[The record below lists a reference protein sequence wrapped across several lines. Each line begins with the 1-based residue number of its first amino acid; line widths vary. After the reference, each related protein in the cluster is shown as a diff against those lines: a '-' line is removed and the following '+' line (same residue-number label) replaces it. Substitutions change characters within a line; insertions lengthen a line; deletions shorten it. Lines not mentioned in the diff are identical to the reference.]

1 MCGWTASSLGTTL
14 ITTRH
19 QEGTT
24 LSAMEEIAAAISAAR
39 EKASV
44 PSSVDL
50 SQYANLVEMFAYCAT
65 QFADRPVMSCMGK
78 TLTYGELDVLSAQ
91 FACYLQNHTS
101 LHAGDRIALQMP
113 NILQYPVALFG
124 AIRAGMVVVNTN
136 PLYSERELKHQ
147 LNDSGAKVLVVLAN
161 VAEAAAAVV
170 ADTPVETVIVTEIA
184 DLHTG
189 FKRPLINNV
198 VKYVKKMVPDVSF
211 KNAVAYRKTLALGKS
226 GRYTPANPAAEDV
239 ALLQYTG
246 GTTGVSKGAMI
257 SHRNLMANV
266 LQSKQLFES
275 YGLKE
280 GTETFLSPLP
290 LYHIYS
296 FMLSFCVMMQG
307 NHAVLIPNP
316 RDLGSVIKEMK
327 RWRWSGM
334 SGINTLFVQLCN
346 HPEFRDLDF
355 SSVKATLS
363 GGMALTAGAA
373 KEWMEVTGAQVYEG
387 YGLTE
392 TSPVVSINPGGANQ
406 IGTIGIALPGTDIR
420 IVTEAGE
427 DVGIGERGELCVRG
441 PQVMMGYWQRPD
453 ETEKTIKNG
462 WLHTGDVAIV
472 QEDGY
477 MRIVD
482 RMKDMIIVSG
492 FNVYPNEI
500 EDVLSGH
507 PNIAECAAIGVP
519 DEKSG
524 EAVKIFVAAKKGD
537 IDKDELKAF
546 LRERLT
552 GYKMPRYIEVRDEL
566 PKTNVGKVLRRS
578 LRDEELAKLAKAE

>member
-1 MCGWTASSLGTTL
+1 M
-14 ITTRH
+14 
-19 QEGTT
+19 
-24 LSAMEEIAAAISAAR
+24 SAATDEIAAAINTAR
-39 EKASV
+39 ERANLPMSI
-44 PSSVDL
+44 DL
-50 SQYANLVEMFAYCAT
+50 NQYANLVDMFAYCAT
-65 QFADRPVMSCMGK
+65 EFADQPAVSCMGK
-78 TLTYGELDVLSAQ
+78 TLSYRELDVFSAQ
-91 FACYLQNHTS
+91 FACYLQSHTN
-101 LHAGDRIALQMP
+101 LQAGDRIALQMP

-124 AIRAGMVVVNTN
+124 AIRAGMIVVNTN

-147 LNDSGAKVLVVLAN
+147 LIDAGAKVLVVLAN

-170 ADTPVETVIVTEIA
+170 ADTAVETVIVTEIA

-189 FKRPLINNV
+189 IKRPLINTV
-198 VKYVKKMVPDVSF
+198 VKHLKKMVPDVSF
-211 KNAVAYRKTLALGKS
+211 ENAVTYRKALSLGKS
-226 GRYTPANPAAEDV
+226 GRYTPAAPKPEDI

-280 GTETFLSPLP
+280 AAEIFLSPLP

-296 FMLSFCVMMQG
+296 FMLTFCVMMQG

-316 RDLGSVIKEMK
+316 RDLDTVIKEMK

-346 HPEFRDLDF
+346 HPEFKTLDF

-373 KEWMEVTGAQVYEG
+373 KEWMAMTGAEVYEG

-406 IGTIGIALPGTDIR
+406 IGTIGIALSGTEIR
-420 IVTEAGE
+420 IVNEVGE

-441 PQVMMGYWQRPD
+441 PQVMIGYWQRQD
-453 ETEKTIKNG
+453 ETDKTIKDG
-462 WLHTGDVAIV
+462 WLHTGDVAVV
-472 QEDGY
+472 QADGY

-482 RMKDMIIVSG
+482 RIKDMIIVSG

-500 EDVLSGH
+500 EDVLSEH

-524 EAVKIFVAAKKGD
+524 EAVKIFVAAKRGN
-537 IDKDELKAF
+537 IDEVELKAF

-552 GYKMPRYIEVRDEL
+552 GYKLPRYIEVRDEL

>member
-1 MCGWTASSLGTTL
+1 
-14 ITTRH
+14 
-19 QEGTT
+19 
-24 LSAMEEIAAAISAAR
+24 LSAATDEIAAAINAAR
-39 EKASV
+39 ERANLPTSI
-44 PSSVDL
+44 DL
-50 SQYANLVEMFAYCAT
+50 NQYANLVDMFAYCAT
-65 QFADRPVMSCMGK
+65 EFADQPVVSCMAK
-78 TLTYGELDVLSAQ
+78 TLSYRELDVLSAQ
-91 FACYLQNHTS
+91 FACYLQSHTN
-101 LHAGDRIALQMP
+101 LQAGDRIALQMP

-124 AIRAGMVVVNTN
+124 AIRAGMIVVNTN

-147 LNDSGAKVLVVLAN
+147 LIDSGAKVLVVLAN

-170 ADTPVETVIVTEIA
+170 VDTAVETVIVTEIA

-189 FKRPLINNV
+189 IKRPLINTV
-198 VKYVKKMVPDVSF
+198 VKHVKKMVPDVSF
-211 KNAVAYRKTLALGKS
+211 KNAVTYRKALSLGKS
-226 GRYTPANPAAEDV
+226 GRYTPAAPKPEDI

-280 GTETFLSPLP
+280 AAEIFLSPLP

-296 FMLSFCVMMQG
+296 FMLTFCVMMQG

-316 RDLGSVIKEMK
+316 RDLDTVIKEMK

-346 HPEFRDLDF
+346 HPEFKTLDF

-373 KEWMEVTGAQVYEG
+373 KEWMAMTGAEVYEG

-406 IGTIGIALPGTDIR
+406 IGTIGIALPGTEIR
-420 IVTEAGE
+420 IINDVGE

-441 PQVMMGYWQRPD
+441 PQVMIGYWQRQD
-453 ETEKTIKNG
+453 ETDKTIKDG
-462 WLHTGDVAIV
+462 WLYTGDVAVV
-472 QEDGY
+472 QADGY

-482 RMKDMIIVSG
+482 RIKDMIIVSG

-500 EDVLSGH
+500 EDVLSEH

-524 EAVKIFVAAKKGD
+524 EAVKIFVAAKRGD
-537 IDKDELKAF
+537 IDKVELKAF

-552 GYKMPRYIEVRDEL
+552 GYKLPRYIEVRDEL

>member
-1 MCGWTASSLGTTL
+1 
-14 ITTRH
+14 
-19 QEGTT
+19 
-24 LSAMEEIAAAISAAR
+24 MESIAAVIKAAR
-39 EKASV
+39 AKV
-44 PSSVDL
+44 GMPDDVDL
-50 SQYANLVEMFAYCAT
+50 TQHANLGAMFNYCVSKFGDLPA
-65 QFADRPVMSCMGK
+65 MSCMGE
-78 TLTYGELDVLSAQ
+78 TITYNELDKLSAQ
-91 FACYLQNHTS
+91 FATYLQKNTN
-101 LHAGDRIALQMP
+101 LRVGDRIALQMP

-124 AIRAGMVVVNTN
+124 AIRAGLIVVNTN
-136 PLYSERELKHQ
+136 PLYSQRELKHQ
-147 LNDSGAKVLVVLAN
+147 LNDSGAKALVVLAN

-170 ADTPVETVIVTEIA
+170 DETPVEFVIVTEIG
-184 DLHTG
+184 DLHPTV
-189 FKRPLINNV
+189 KRLLINNV
-198 VKYVKKMVPDVSF
+198 VKHVKKMVPKFKF
-211 KNAVAYRKTLALGKS
+211 KNAIKYRSVLAKGKS
-226 GRYTPANPAAEDV
+226 GQFTQANPGAEEV

-257 SHRNLMANV
+257 SHRNLMANI
-266 LQSKQLFES
+266 LQSKNLFES
-275 YGLKE
+275 FGLKE
-280 GTETFLSPLP
+280 GEETFLSPLP

-296 FMLSFCVMMQG
+296 FMLSFCVMLQG
-307 NHAVLIPNP
+307 NHGVLIANP
-316 RDLGSVIKEMK
+316 RDLSSVIKEMK
-327 RWRWSGM
+327 RYRWSGM

-346 HPEFRDLDF
+346 NDEFRALDF
-355 SSVKATLS
+355 SSVKATMS

-373 KEWMEVTGAQVYEG
+373 KEWMEVTGAEVYEG

-392 TSPVVSINPGGANQ
+392 TSPVVSINPGGNNQ
-406 IGTIGIALPGTDIR
+406 IGTIGVALPGTDIR
-420 IVTEAGE
+420 IVVEGV
-427 DVGIGERGELCVRG
+427 DKGVGERGELCVRG

-453 ETEKTIKNG
+453 ETEKTIIDG
-462 WLHTGDVAIV
+462 WLHTGDVAVV

-537 IDKDELKAF
+537 IDVTELKAF

-578 LRDEELAKLAKAE
+578 LRDEELAKLAKANK

>member
-1 MCGWTASSLGTTL
+1 MNS
-14 ITTRH
+14 
-19 QEGTT
+19 EGPN
-24 LSAMEEIAAAISAAR
+24 LSAPMESIAAAI
-39 EKASV
+39 KAGRAKAGV
-44 PSSVDL
+44 PDDVDL
-50 SQYANLVEMFAYCAT
+50 TQHANLIAMFDYCVAR
-65 QFADRPVMSCMGK
+65 FADLPAMSCMGQ
-78 TLTYGELDVLSAQ
+78 TITYRELDQLSAQ
-91 FACYLQNHTS
+91 FAGYLQSHTN
-101 LHAGDRIALQMP
+101 LRAGDRIALQMP

-124 AIRAGMVVVNTN
+124 AIRAGLIVVNTN
-136 PLYSERELKHQ
+136 PLYTQRELKHQ
-147 LNDSGAKVLVVLAN
+147 LNDSGAKALVVLSN
-161 VAEAAAAVV
+161 VGEVAAAVV
-170 ADTPVETVIVTEIA
+170 DESPVEFVIVTDIA
-184 DLHTG
+184 DLHPCA
-189 FKRPLINNV
+189 KRLLINNAA
-198 VKYVKKMVPDVSF
+198 KYVKKLVPKLKF
-211 KNAVAYRKTLALGKS
+211 KNAIAFRTVLSKGKDS
-226 GRYTPANPAAEDV
+226 KFTPASPGAEEV

-257 SHRNLMANV
+257 SHRNLMANI
-266 LQSKQLFES
+266 LQSKNLFES
-275 YGLKE
+275 YGLKDGE
-280 GTETFLSPLP
+280 EIFLSPLP

-296 FMLSFCVMMQG
+296 FMLSFCVMLQG
-307 NHAVLIPNP
+307 NHGVLIANP
-316 RDLGSVIKEMK
+316 RDLNSVLKEMK
-327 RWRWSGM
+327 RHRWTGM

-346 HPEFRDLDF
+346 FPGFKELDF

-373 KEWMEVTGAQVYEG
+373 KEWMNVTGAEVYEG

-392 TSPVVSINPGGANQ
+392 TSPVVSINPGSNNQ
-406 IGTIGIALPGTDIR
+406 IGTIGLALPGTEIR
-420 IVTEAGE
+420 IVTEEAG

-453 ETEKTIKNG
+453 ETEKTIRDG
-462 WLHTGDVAIV
+462 WLHTGDVAVV

-500 EDVLSGH
+500 EDVLSEH

-537 IDKDELKAF
+537 IDTAELKAF
-546 LRERLT
+546 LRDRLT

-566 PKTNVGKVLRRS
+566 PKTNVGKVLRRT
-578 LRDEELAKLAKAE
+578 LREEELAKLAKAK

>member
-1 MCGWTASSLGTTL
+1 
-14 ITTRH
+14 
-19 QEGTT
+19 
-24 LSAMEEIAAAISAAR
+24 MESIAAVISAAR
-39 EKASV
+39 AKV
-44 PSSVDL
+44 GMPSEVDL
-50 SQYANLVEMFAYCAT
+50 TQHANLGAMFDHCVSKFGNLPA
-65 QFADRPVMSCMGK
+65 MSCMGE
-78 TLTYGELDVLSAQ
+78 TITYSQLDKLSAQ
-91 FACYLQNHTS
+91 FASYLQNNTN
-101 LHAGDRIALQMP
+101 LRPGDRIALQMP

-124 AIRAGMVVVNTN
+124 AIRAGLIVVNTN
-136 PLYSERELKHQ
+136 PLYSQRELKHQ
-147 LNDSGAKVLVVLAN
+147 LNDSGAKALVVLAN

-170 ADTPVETVIVTEIA
+170 DESPVEFVIVTEIG
-184 DLHTG
+184 DLHPPV
-189 FKRPLINNV
+189 KRLLINNV
-198 VKYVKKMVPDVSF
+198 VKHVKKMVPKFSF
-211 KNAVAYRKTLALGKS
+211 KNAVKYRSVLAKGKS
-226 GRYTPANPAAEDV
+226 GQFTKANPDAEEV

-257 SHRNLMANV
+257 SHRNLMANI
-266 LQSKQLFES
+266 LQSKNLFES
-275 YGLKE
+275 FGLKE
-280 GTETFLSPLP
+280 GEETFLSPLP

-296 FMLSFCVMMQG
+296 FMLSFCVMLQG
-307 NHAVLIPNP
+307 NHGVLIANP
-316 RDLGSVIKEMK
+316 RDLSSVIKEMK
-327 RWRWSGM
+327 RYKWSGM

-346 HPEFRDLDF
+346 NDEFRALDF
-355 SSVKATLS
+355 SSVKATMS

-373 KEWMEVTGAQVYEG
+373 KEWMEVTGAEVYEG

-392 TSPVVSINPGGANQ
+392 TSPVVSINPGGNNQ
-406 IGTIGIALPGTDIR
+406 IGTIGVALPGTEIR
-420 IVTEAGE
+420 IVVEGV
-427 DVGIGERGELCVRG
+427 DKGVGERGELCVRG

-453 ETEKTIKNG
+453 ETEKTIIDG

-537 IDKDELKAF
+537 IDVTELKAF

-578 LRDEELAKLAKAE
+578 LRDEELAKLAKANK

>member
-1 MCGWTASSLGTTL
+1 
-14 ITTRH
+14 
-19 QEGTT
+19 
-24 LSAMEEIAAAISAAR
+24 MESIAAVIKAAR
-39 EKASV
+39 AKV
-44 PSSVDL
+44 GMPSDVDL
-50 SQYANLVEMFAYCAT
+50 TQHANLGAMFDHCVSKFGDLPA
-65 QFADRPVMSCMGK
+65 MSCMGE
-78 TLTYGELDVLSAQ
+78 TITYSELERLSGQ
-91 FACYLQNHTS
+91 FASYLQKNTN
-101 LHAGDRIALQMP
+101 LRAGDRIALQMP

-124 AIRAGMVVVNTN
+124 AIRAGLIVVNTN
-136 PLYSERELKHQ
+136 PLYSQRELKHQ
-147 LNDSGAKVLVVLAN
+147 LNDSGAKALVVLAN

-170 ADTPVETVIVTEIA
+170 DETPVEFVIVTEIG
-184 DLHTG
+184 DLHPML
-189 FKRPLINNV
+189 KRVLINNA
-198 VKYVKKMVPDVSF
+198 VKHVKKMVPKFKF
-211 KNAVAYRKTLALGKS
+211 KNAVKYRSVLAKGSSGKF
-226 GRYTPANPAAEDV
+226 TQANPNAEEV

-257 SHRNLMANV
+257 SHRNLMANI
-266 LQSKQLFES
+266 LQSKNLFES
-275 YGLKE
+275 FGLKE
-280 GTETFLSPLP
+280 GEETFLSPLP

-296 FMLSFCVMMQG
+296 FMLSFCVMLQG
-307 NHAVLIPNP
+307 NHGVLIANP

-327 RWRWSGM
+327 RYRWSGM

-346 HPEFRDLDF
+346 NDEFRALDF
-355 SSVKATLS
+355 SSVKATMS

-373 KEWMEVTGAQVYEG
+373 KEWMEVTGAEVYEG

-392 TSPVVSINPGGANQ
+392 TSPVVSINPGGYNQ
-406 IGTIGIALPGTDIR
+406 IGTIGVALPGTDIR
-420 IVTEAGE
+420 IVVEGV
-427 DVGIGERGELCVRG
+427 DKGVGERGELCVRG

-453 ETEKTIKNG
+453 ETEKTIIDG

-537 IDKDELKAF
+537 IDTTELKAF

-578 LRDEELAKLAKAE
+578 LRDEELAKLAKANKE